1 MSATGEYKEAI
12 KALRASTGLS
22 QKAFGEKF
30 DIPKRTIENWE
41 GGQTDPPGYV
51 VKLIATVLVAEEQAQ
66 GEAIALEE
74 AKAETHTY
82 KITGSDRKQD
92 FRIDIVAGSCQGND
106 TWDVWY
112 YTSDCPDKRSM
123 WGVSRTTPLSEVLD
137 MVKAN
142 FDEDADTF
150 LSIMEDHEIYF
161 DDETGEVL

>member
-1 MSATGEYKEAI
+1 MGTTGEYKEAI

-22 QKAFGEKF
+22 QKAFAEKF

-51 VKLIATVLVAEEQAQ
+51 VKLIEKSLEAEQAQ

-74 AKAETHTY
+74 VKTEVHTY
-82 KITGSDRKQD
+82 KVTGSELKQD
-92 FRIDIVAGSCQGND
+92 FRIDIVAGTCQGYD
-106 TWDVWY
+106 TWDIWY
-112 YTSDCPDKRSM
+112 YTSDCPEKGSM
-123 WGVSRTTPLSEVLD
+123 WGVPRTTPLSEVLD